1 LKSSF
6 LLLKVDFG
14 PLNANAIVIFDK
26 AEGSQLSLIGRSKG
40 KSTHRAL
47 INPDWDF
54 QQMGIGGLDK
64 EFSSIFRRAF
74 ASRVFPPE
82 FIEQL
87 GFLKIYFFC

>member
-1 LKSSF
+1 M
-6 LLLKVDFG
+6 FG
-14 PLNANAIVIFDK
+14 PLSPNSIIIFDRVS
-26 AEGSQLSLIGRSKG
+26 EGTQLNLIGRSKG
-40 KSTHRAL
+40 KSSHKAL

-64 EFSSIFRRAF
+64 EFNDIFRRAF

-87 GFLKIYFFC
+87 GQL